1 MLNIIFKLSFFE
13 VDITNDDV
21 DLFNR
26 CFKHM
31 VGVKRNQYR
40 KILAL
45 IERDTIAYNTNN
57 LNLLIL
63 LKNNLTVFLTK
74 MSNRIIEICKN
85 FLKFTEPNPKL
96 KKPKLFFQ
104 KTLGDQWRYLYEMT
118 KNEQDR
124 EKAKLAYNEALASA
138 EGDKFSPTDMIY
150 LTFFLNYSVFLY
162 DVLEDRNEA
171 IKRAKVTL
179 QSALKETEE
188 ITENYQK
195 DVILLCQT
203 IKDNLS
209 LWKNEMPDEFN
220 V

>member
-1 MLNIIFKLSFFE
+1 MLNIIFKLSFFDFE
-13 VDITNDDV
+13 VANDDI

-45 IERDTIAYNTNN
+45 IERDTISFNTKNI
-57 LNLLIL
+57 NLLIL

-74 MSNRIIEICKN
+74 MSLRIIEICKN
-85 FLKFTEPNPKL
+85 FLKFTEPNPKS

-104 KTLGDQWRYLYEMT
+104 KTVADQWRYLYEIT
-118 KNEQDR
+118 ENEEDR
-124 EKAKLAYNEALASA
+124 EKAKMAYNEALASA

-150 LTFFLNYSVFLY
+150 LTFFLNYSVFLH
-162 DVLEDRNEA
+162 DIVEDRNEA
-171 IKRAKVTL
+171 IKRAKAAL